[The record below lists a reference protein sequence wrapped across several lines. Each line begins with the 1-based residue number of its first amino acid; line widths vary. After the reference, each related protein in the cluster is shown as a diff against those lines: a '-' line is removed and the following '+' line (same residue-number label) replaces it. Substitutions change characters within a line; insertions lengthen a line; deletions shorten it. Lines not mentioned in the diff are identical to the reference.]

1 MIPKNVSSRVV
12 SAGIAQALTGLSR
25 NIIRLQASQTERTPE
40 PGKCMSR
47 ATLST
52 SLTKIYGGA
61 SRPIFNTNMIKI
73 AIPATSLLKA
83 ASSISSED
91 EGLRPLRA
99 SSTRDNDESASRK
112 LAFALELNKSLL
124 HLRSLVS
131 KIHLQLP
138 NLISAPL
145 LPKKITPPSTRQ
157 TTAAR
162 QKESFAKPTW
172 SSGLSEK
179 IEHIATLLGKS
190 TVPYLSSVANGITL
204 VNDRVNTWARTN
216 TTIVQSVSTF
226 IAGLATLSKM
236 IIQVKTFVEKLTS
249 PFIALMDLIDTVRK
263 RWMLLKA
270 AFSAGGNLH
279 LITRGLSQ
287 LGKGLKATARG
298 MGTVGRFAGK
308 LGLVLGGNLL
318 RGVMLVGRAV
328 VFLGRA
334 LIMNPIG
341 LIITAIATAAYLIY
355 RYWAPISAFF
365 KRLWNQVSQ
374 VFATA
379 WGGIKNIWSSASR
392 WFGKIWEQ
400 IKSAFSGGVMGIA
413 QLILRWS
420 PLGLLTKAFSS
431 VMRWFGFDIPKKFSE
446 FGGQLITGLV
456 KGVTQKL
463 AVAKESIV
471 NFGNSVSGWFKSALG
486 INSPSRIFIGFGD
499 NIAQGAAIGIDRTAP
514 QAAKASQ
521 NMAKK
526 LIPDIPASQAVTSA
540 SASHSIHKRINPIK
554 PNGQDS
560 APMIPVIPT
569 TSSRKVDRSAS
580 AATGGIHVNFSP
592 NITMNSK
599 SSTAAGDLSG
609 ALKLSMREL
618 EKMLEKI
625 ANQQNRR
632 GYA

>member
-25 NIIRLQASQTERTPE
+25 NIIRLQMSQTERSPE
-40 PGKCMSR
+40 TGNYVSR
-47 ATLST
+47 AILGT
-52 SLTKIYGGA
+52 SLIKIYRGEKF
-61 SRPIFNTNMIKI
+61 PIFNTNMIEI
-73 AIPATSLLKA
+73 AMPATSLLKN
-83 ASSISSED
+83 ASSISN
-91 EGLRPLRA
+91 EGQRLLLD
-99 SSTRDNDESASRK
+99 SSIKDNDASAPRK
-112 LAFALELNKSLL
+112 LEFTLELNKSLL
-124 HLRSLVS
+124 RLRSLVAQM
-131 KIHLQLP
+131 HFQLP
-138 NLISAPL
+138 NLSWTPL
-145 LPKKITPPSTRQ
+145 HTKKITLPSKRQ
-157 TTAAR
+157 TASAL
-162 QKESFAKPTW
+162 QKRSLVKPTW
-172 SSGLSEK
+172 LSGLSEK

-226 IAGLATLSKM
+226 IAGLATLTKM
-236 IIQVKTFVEKLTS
+236 IIQVKTFVEKLTA
-249 PFIALMDLIDTVRK
+249 PFVALMDLIDTVRK

-279 LITRGLSQ
+279 LITRGFSQ
-287 LGKGLKATARG
+287 LGKGLKATTLGLGA
-298 MGTVGRFAGK
+298 VGRFAGK

-355 RYWAPISAFF
+355 RYWTPISAFF
-365 KRLWNQVSQ
+365 KRLWNHVTQIFS
-374 VFATA
+374 TA
-379 WGGIKNIWSSASR
+379 WMGIKNIWSGVSR
-392 WFGKIWEQ
+392 WFGKIWVQ
-400 IKSAFSGGVMGIA
+400 IKSAFSGGVQGIA

-420 PLGLLTKAFSS
+420 PLGLFIKAFSS
-431 VMRWFGFDIPKKFSE
+431 VMSWFGVDIPKKFSD
-446 FGGQLITGLV
+446 FGSQMITGLV

-463 AVAKESIV
+463 AAAKESIV
-471 NFGNSVSGWFKSALG
+471 SFSNSVSGWFKSALG

-499 NIAQGAAIGIDRTAP
+499 NIVQGVAVGIVRTAP
-514 QAAKASQ
+514 QAAKASLK
-521 NMAKK
+521 MAKT
-526 LIPDIPASQAVTSA
+526 LLPDIPAGQSVASA
-540 SASHSIHKRINPIK
+540 SASHAVSSRVNPIK

-560 APMIPVIPT
+560 VPAIPT
-569 TSSRKVDRSAS
+569 FPAAPSHKVDRSEA

-599 SSTAAGDLSG
+599 SPTAADDLSG
-609 ALKLSMREL
+609 ALKLSVREL